1 MYMPKEVLVIGSG
14 LAGMSCA
21 TYLAKENYKVKV
33 VEKNASYGGRLQSFS
48 QDGFTFDAGPSW
60 YWMPDLFDSYFN
72 DFGKKTA
79 DFYKLTRLDQGYRI
93 YFNEK
98 EYLDVSENLDT
109 LKEKFEKIES
119 GSGQSLQNYL
129 DDAGEKYRVAVEKF
143 IYKPSLSALEFME
156 LDLLKR
162 LGRLN
167 LFKPISK
174 HIREY
179 FKDPRLIKLLEFPS
193 LLLGAKPSNTPA
205 LYSIMNYADLS
216 LGTWYPNGGIRAIAT
231 GLYQNALDHNVEF
244 LFNHPGSKIETKENI
259 VNHILVHDKKINCD
273 IVVGG
278 ADYHHVENHLLN
290 EKNRNYNNNYWDKRT
305 MSPSSLLFYLGI
317 NKELDIPHHAL
328 FFDTDFDKHAEEIYD
343 KPQWPKNP
351 LFYVSCTSKTDN
363 SVAPKG
369 SEAVFILVPVAPGL
383 DDNEKSRE
391 IIFQQIVNR
400 LENALGTNIKDS
412 IVLKRSYA
420 HKEFIS
426 EFNSYKGNAYGL
438 ANTLFQTAI
447 FKPRIKNKKLNN
459 MYYCGQL
466 TVPGPGMPP
475 SLVSGKIVANQI
487 IKEHA

>member
-1 MYMPKEVLVIGSG
+1 
-14 LAGMSCA
+14 
-21 TYLAKENYKVKV
+21 
-33 VEKNASYGGRLQSFS
+33 
-48 QDGFTFDAGPSW
+48 
-60 YWMPDLFDSYFN
+60 
-72 DFGKKTA
+72 
-79 DFYKLTRLDQGYRI
+79 
-93 YFNEK
+93 
-98 EYLDVSENLDT
+98 
-109 LKEKFEKIES
+109 
-119 GSGQSLQNYL
+119 
-129 DDAGEKYRVAVEKF
+129 
-143 IYKPSLSALEFME
+143 
-156 LDLLKR
+156 
-162 LGRLN
+162 
-167 LFKPISK
+167 
-174 HIREY
+174 
-179 FKDPRLIKLLEFPS
+179 
-193 LLLGAKPSNTPA
+193 
-205 LYSIMNYADLS
+205 
-216 LGTWYPNGGIRAIAT
+216 
-231 GLYQNALDHNVEF
+231 
-244 LFNHPGSKIETKENI
+244 
-259 VNHILVHDKKINCD
+259 
-273 IVVGG
+273 
-278 ADYHHVENHLLN
+278 
-290 EKNRNYNNNYWDKRT
+290 

-383 DDNEKSRE
+383 DDNENSRE

-475 SLVSGKIVANQI
+475 SLVSGKIVAKQI

>member
-79 DFYKLTRLDQGYRI
+79 DFYKLTRLDPGYRI

-174 HIREY
+174 HIRDY

-244 LFNHPGSKIETKENI
+244 LFNHPVSKIETKENI
-259 VNHILVHDKKINCD
+259 VDHILVHDKKINCD

-290 EKNRNYNNNYWDKRT
+290 KKNRNYNDNYWDKRT

-383 DDNEKSRE
+383 NDNENSRE
-391 IIFQQIVNR
+391 TIFQQIVNR
-400 LENALGTNIKDS
+400 LENALGTNINDS

-447 FKPRIKNKKLNN
+447 FKPRIKNKKLTN

-475 SLVSGKIVANQI
+475 SLVSGKIVAKQI

>member
-1 MYMPKEVLVIGSG
+1 MYMSKEVIVIGSG

-48 QDGFTFDAGPSW
+48 QEGFTFDAGPSW

-79 DFYKLTRLDQGYRI
+79 DFYKLTRLDPGYRI

-244 LFNHPGSKIETKENI
+244 LFNHPVSKIETKNDI
-259 VNHILVHDKKINCD
+259 VDHILVHDKKINCD

-278 ADYHHVENHLLN
+278 ADYHHIENHLMD
-290 EKNRNYNNNYWDKRT
+290 EKNRNYNDNYWDKRT

-351 LFYVSCTSKTDN
+351 LFYVSCTSKTDIN
-363 SVAPKG
+363 VAPKG

-383 DDNEKSRE
+383 NDNENSRE

-412 IVLKRSYA
+412 IVFKRSYA

-426 EFNSYKGNAYGL
+426 DFNSYKGNAYGL

-447 FKPRIKNKKLNN
+447 FKPRIKNKKLTN

-475 SLVSGKIVANQI
+475 SLVSGKIVAKQI

>member
-1 MYMPKEVLVIGSG
+1 MSKEVIVIGSG

-79 DFYKLTRLDQGYRI
+79 DFYKLTRLDPGYRI

-244 LFNHPGSKIETKENI
+244 LFNHPVSKIETKENI
-259 VNHILVHDKKINCD
+259 VDHILVQDKKINCD

-290 EKNRNYNNNYWDKRT
+290 KKNRNYNDNYWDKRT

-351 LFYVSCTSKTDN
+351 LFYVSCTSKTDIN
-363 SVAPKG
+363 VAPKG

-383 DDNEKSRE
+383 NDNENSRE

-400 LENALGTNIKDS
+400 LENVLGTNIKDS
-412 IVLKRSYA
+412 IVFKRSYA

-426 EFNSYKGNAYGL
+426 DFNSYKGNAYGL

-447 FKPRIKNKKLNN
+447 FKPRIKNKKLTN

-475 SLVSGKIVANQI
+475 SLVSGKIVAKQI

>member
-1 MYMPKEVLVIGSG
+1 MSKEVIVIGSG

-48 QDGFTFDAGPSW
+48 QNGFTFDAGPSW

-72 DFGKKTA
+72 DFGKKTT
-79 DFYKLTRLDQGYRI
+79 DFYKLTRLDPGYRI
-93 YFNEK
+93 YFNEN
-98 EYLDVSENLDT
+98 EFLDVSENLDI

-244 LFNHPGSKIETKENI
+244 LFNHPVSKIETKENI
-259 VNHILVHDKKINCD
+259 VDHILVHDKKIKCD

-278 ADYHHVENHLLN
+278 ADYHHVENHLMDK
-290 EKNRNYNNNYWDKRT
+290 KNRNYDDNYWDKRT

-363 SVAPKG
+363 DVAPKG

-383 DDNEKSRE
+383 NDNEKSRE
-391 IIFQQIVNR
+391 TIFQQIVKR

-412 IVLKRSYA
+412 IVFKRSYA

-447 FKPRIKNKKLNN
+447 FKPRIKNKKLTN

-475 SLVSGKIVANQI
+475 SLVSGKIVAKQI
-487 IKEHA
+487 IKDYA

>member
-1 MYMPKEVLVIGSG
+1 MSKEVIVIGSG

-48 QDGFTFDAGPSW
+48 QNGFTFDAGPSW

-72 DFGKKTA
+72 DFGKKTT
-79 DFYKLTRLDQGYRI
+79 DFYKLTRLDPGYRI
-93 YFNEK
+93 YFNEN
-98 EYLDVSENLDT
+98 EFLDVSENLDI

-244 LFNHPGSKIETKENI
+244 LFNHPVSKIETKENI
-259 VNHILVHDKKINCD
+259 VDHILVHDKKINCD

-290 EKNRNYNNNYWDKRT
+290 EKNRNYNDNYWDKRT

-363 SVAPKG
+363 DVAPKG

-383 DDNEKSRE
+383 NDNEKSRE
-391 IIFQQIVNR
+391 TIFQQIVKR

-412 IVLKRSYA
+412 IVFKRSYA

-447 FKPRIKNKKLNN
+447 FKPRIKNKKLTN

-475 SLVSGKIVANQI
+475 SLVSGKIVAKQI
-487 IKEHA
+487 IKDYA

>member
-1 MYMPKEVLVIGSG
+1 M
-14 LAGMSCA
+14 
-21 TYLAKENYKVKV
+21 
-33 VEKNASYGGRLQSFS
+33 
-48 QDGFTFDAGPSW
+48 
-60 YWMPDLFDSYFN
+60 
-72 DFGKKTA
+72 
-79 DFYKLTRLDQGYRI
+79 
-93 YFNEK
+93 
-98 EYLDVSENLDT
+98 
-109 LKEKFEKIES
+109 
-119 GSGQSLQNYL
+119 
-129 DDAGEKYRVAVEKF
+129 
-143 IYKPSLSALEFME
+143 
-156 LDLLKR
+156 
-162 LGRLN
+162 
-167 LFKPISK
+167 
-174 HIREY
+174 
-179 FKDPRLIKLLEFPS
+179 
-193 LLLGAKPSNTPA
+193 NTPA

-231 GLYQNALDHNVEF
+231 GLYKNALDHNVEF
-244 LFNHPGSKIETKENI
+244 LFNHPVSKIETKENI
-259 VNHILVHDKKINCD
+259 VDHILVHDKKINCD

-290 EKNRNYNNNYWDKRT
+290 KKNRNYNDNYWDKRT

-383 DDNEKSRE
+383 NDNENSRE
-391 IIFQQIVNR
+391 TIFQQIVNR
-400 LENALGTNIKDS
+400 LENALATNIKDS
-412 IVLKRSYA
+412 IVFKRSYA

-426 EFNSYKGNAYGL
+426 DFNSYKGNAYGL

-447 FKPRIKNKKLNN
+447 FKPRIKNKKLTN

-475 SLVSGKIVANQI
+475 SLVSGKIVAKQI